1 MWGFFVCLFVLLVM
15 SLQNVLLLKFAHS
28 LIYPSHSLGLVT
40 MESYVEIR
48 FYYFSQNSIVR

>member
-15 SLQNVLLLKFAHS
+15 SLQNVLKFAPS

-40 MESYVEIR
+40 MESYVEIQ